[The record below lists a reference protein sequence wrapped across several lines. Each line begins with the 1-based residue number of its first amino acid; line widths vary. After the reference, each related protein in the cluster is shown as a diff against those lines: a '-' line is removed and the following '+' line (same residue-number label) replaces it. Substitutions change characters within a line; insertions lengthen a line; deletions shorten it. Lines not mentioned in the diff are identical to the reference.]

1 MPGQPSGGFDIGIF
15 YQLKLYIMM
24 KQVLSGLAIFLLF
37 MLGPNAKAQEATYQ
51 RPPQVIE
58 EVALAKLSPITRISD
73 NTQWAIQLERSPYR
87 SLTKLAQPELKL
99 AGMRINPQTFGASRQ
114 AEYTGISLMHI
125 ATKKTTPI
133 NGLPAGSVIKHAEF
147 SPKDTKVILFVEE
160 NDGNYLY
167 MFTTD
172 QPNARRL
179 TDRKVNMT
187 MGSYTQ
193 WIDDDTFLTLLI
205 PNNTGQPPAEPTV
218 PSGPIIQESTGKSAP
233 ARTYQDMLRNPYDE
247 ELFDYYF
254 TAQPASIDMGGV
266 KEIGKPGIYTYFS
279 LSPDK
284 SLLLYTTLQRPYSY
298 QVPMYYFPQRTA
310 VMELS
315 GKDVKE
321 LLKTPVMILP
331 MGYDVTSPY
340 PRSFAWRTD
349 KPATLYWA
357 EAQDEGDP
365 RKNKV
370 EYMDIVYQSAYP
382 FDTPKQEVARTAKRF
397 RNIQWHDDSFALMY
411 EYSRAD
417 NRTKMWQIS
426 PASGEKPKLLTDLS
440 MDDRYNNPGSPVA
453 VKNQY
458 GRYILYTNKAKNELL
473 MTSQG
478 ASPEGDMPF
487 LSRFSLKDKKNTIL
501 WRSQAPHYETIIEV
515 TDPDKL
521 QLITSRQSV
530 TEPANLFIR
539 DLKRKKATQL
549 THFANPYPAM
559 EGVTKEKIF
568 YKRADG
574 VDLTA
579 TVYLPAGYDKTKDG
593 PLPVLM
599 WAYPR
604 EYRSAADAAQ
614 VRGSQYTFTNIN
626 YGSPVFWVLRGYCVM
641 ENVEMPIVSTSEDA
655 EPNDNFVE
663 QLTMN
668 AEAAVKVI
676 SDMGVG
682 DPNRV
687 AVGGHSY
694 GAFMTANLLSHTN
707 LFKAGIARSG
717 AYNRTLTPF
726 GFQAETRTYWEAPE
740 VYYTMS
746 PFSYSHK
753 LNGAILLIHGE
764 MDNNSG
770 TFPVQSERYFQALK
784 GHGAITKYV
793 VLPYESHGYAAEEN
807 ILHMLYETDAWLE
820 KHVK

>member
-1 MPGQPSGGFDIGIF
+1 M
-15 YQLKLYIMM
+15 KLSSLCAI
-24 KQVLSGLAIFLLF
+24 VLSSCLIST
-37 MLGPNAKAQEATYQ
+37 NITAQETVFQ
-51 RPPQVIE
+51 RPPKVIE
-58 EVALAKLSPITRISD
+58 EVALAKLSPVTRVSE
-73 NTQWAIQLERSPYR
+73 NSQWAIQLERSPYR
-87 SLTKLAQPELKL
+87 SLAKLAQPELKL
-99 AGMRINPQTFGASRQ
+99 AGTRINPNTFGASRQ
-114 AEYTGISLMHI
+114 VEYTGVSLMHI
-125 ATKKTTPI
+125 ATQKVTPVS
-133 NGLPAGSVIKHAEF
+133 GLPAGAVIKYAEF
-147 SPKDTKVILFVEE
+147 SPKDTEVILFVEE

-167 MFTTD
+167 RFTTD
-172 QPNARRL
+172 QPVAQKL
-179 TDRKVNMT
+179 SDRKVNMT
-187 MGSYTQ
+187 SGGEIE
-193 WIDDDTFLTLLI
+193 WIDDNTFLTLLVPAGI
-205 PNNTGQPPAEPTV
+205 GQPPAEPTV
-218 PSGPIIQESTGKSAP
+218 PSGPVIQESTGKSAP
-233 ARTYQDMLRNPYDE
+233 ARTYQDLLKNPYDE
-247 ELFDYYF
+247 DLFDYYF
-254 TAQPASIDMGGV
+254 TAQLAAVNTSGVREIAKPAVYGRLSA
-266 KEIGKPGIYTYFS
+266 
-279 LSPDK
+279 SPDK

-298 QVPMYYFPQRTA
+298 QVPMYSFPQRTA
-310 VMELS
+310 VMDMN
-315 GKDVKE
+315 GKEVKE
-321 LLKTPVMILP
+321 LSITPVIILP
-331 MGYDVTSPY
+331 MGYDTSSPY
-340 PRSFAWRTD
+340 PRSHAWRSD

-382 FDTPKQEVARTAKRF
+382 FDAPKQEVARTVKRF
-397 RNIQWHDDSFALMY
+397 RNILWNEDNFALLL

-417 NRTKMWQIS
+417 NRTKTWQIK
-426 PASGEKPKLLTDLS
+426 PASKEEPKLLIDLS
-440 MDDRYNNPGSPVA
+440 MDDRYNDPGTPVM
-453 VKNQY
+453 VKNDF
-458 GRYILYTNKAKNELL
+458 GKYIVYTNKGKTEML
-473 MTSQG
+473 MTSTG

-487 LSRFSLKDKKNTIL
+487 ISQFSLKDKSNKII
-501 WRSQAPHYETIIEV
+501 WRSQAPYYETIVRV
-515 TDPDKL
+515 TDPAKL
-521 QLITSRQSV
+521 QMITSRQSV
-530 TEPANLFIR
+530 TEPANLFMR
-539 DLKRKKATQL
+539 DLKRKKATQI
-549 THFANPYPAM
+549 THFQNPYPVM
-559 EGVTKEKIF
+559 EGVSKEKIF

-579 TVYLPAGYDKTKDG
+579 TVYLPAGYDKAKDG

-604 EYRSAADAAQ
+604 EFRSAADAAQ

-626 YGSPVFWVLRGYCVM
+626 YGSPVFWALRGYCIM
-641 ENVEMPIVSTSEDA
+641 ENVEMPIVGTSEDA

-668 AEAAVKVI
+668 AEAAIKVI
-676 SDMGVG
+676 SEMGVG

-694 GAFMTANLLSHTN
+694 GAFMTGNLLSHTK

-740 VYYTMS
+740 IYYTMS
-746 PFSYSHK
+746 PFSYANK

-784 GHGAITKYV
+784 GHGAVTKYV

-820 KHVK
+820 KYVK